1 MPRSC
6 EPLTKVMKTGK
17 SAVCAAVALLAALVV
32 NTGLARADDS
42 YSQLT
47 TMEVSAGTN
56 PPCTGASSSLGH
68 FDISWFDSILGVYLL
83 ADRTNCSLDVFDANT
98 NKQLFAVG
106 GFSGQQ
112 GTNNAI
118 SGPDGV
124 LTVDGRYAF
133 VGNGDSTVKVV
144 DLFSQSII
152 ASVATGAP
160 SGPNAGNRADEMALD
175 PKDHMIIVA
184 NDAPGTPPGS
194 LKPFVTFI
202 STTPG
207 YGILGQI
214 TFPDATGGLEQ
225 SVYSSKTGLFYISV
239 PVVDGG
245 TTGEIAVINP
255 KKKKIVGHFPVSC
268 QPAGLAIGPN
278 LEAMVGC
285 STGPVQIVSLKTGQ
299 SLATFKTLA
308 SADEVWFNKGS
319 RQYFVASGN
328 NTVKKGTKTVP
339 APVLGVVNADTH
351 ALDQLIATT
360 VGDHSVTADADLNH
374 IFLPDTST
382 VPPKPAKPGC
392 GCVKVFNV
400 TGEAVAAK

>member
-6 EPLTKVMKTGK
+6 EPLTKIMKTGK
-17 SAVCAAVALLAALVV
+17 SVVCAAVALLAALVV
-32 NTGLARADDS
+32 NTGLARADDT

-47 TMEVSAGTN
+47 TIPVTAN
-56 PPCTGASSSLGH
+56 PDTVNCPGASTSLGH

-112 GTNNAI
+112 GTNNDI

-124 LTVDGRYAF
+124 LTANGRYAF

-144 DLFSQSII
+144 DLFQQSII
-152 ASVATGAP
+152 ASVATGP
-160 SGPNAGNRADEMALD
+160 TSDNRADEMALD

-184 NDAPGTPPGS
+184 NDAPTAPVQ
-194 LKPFVTFI
+194 PFVTFI

-214 TFPDATGGLEQ
+214 TFPNATGGLEQ
-225 SVYSSKTGLFYISV
+225 PVYSSKTGLFYISV

-245 TTGEIAVINP
+245 TTGEIAVISP
-255 KKKKIVGHFPVSC
+255 KKKKIIGHIPLTNC

-285 STGPVQIVSLKTGQ
+285 SNGPVQIISLKILDTTEKP
-299 SLATFKTLA
+299 LATFKTLGK
-308 SADEVWFNKGS
+308 ADEVWFNKGS
-319 RQYFVASGN
+319 RQYFVASGS
-328 NTVKKGTKTVP
+328 NTVKIGTKTI
-339 APVLGVVNADTH
+339 ARPVLGVVNADTH
-351 ALDQLIATT
+351 APDQLIATT
-360 VGDHSVTADADLNH
+360 VGDHSVAADADLNH